1 MSINVCVFSGNL
13 GGDAEQKY
21 TPNGACIANFSLPVK
36 QGYGDHEKTSWV
48 RCILLG
54 KKAES
59 LPQYLRKG
67 SKVTVTGEFVL
78 NEWTDQQGQ
87 KRSTP
92 ELIVRDLELPPRQDG
107 QQYSQQQ
114 QPAYQQQP
122 QQNQYAAM
130 QGGQQPVQQQQQMSS
145 NNPYQQQQ
153 PAMRGAQNMAGSG
166 NPDDQIPF

>member
-1 MSINVCVFSGNL
+1 MSINVCVFGGNL

-78 NEWTDQQGQ
+78 NEWTDHQGQ

-114 QPAYQQQP
+114 QPAYQHQS

-130 QGGQQPVQQQQQMSS
+130 QGGQQPVQQKQQQPQQQMSS
-145 NNPYQQQQ
+145 NNPYQQTRQQ
-153 PAMRGAQNMAGSG
+153 PQN
-166 NPDDQIPF
+166 NDEIPF